1 MIGIGSVNHYEKLL
15 GYGNQQL
22 AKYEQSHKDI
32 LERDRSVGTI
42 DRTTM
47 GSRSSRRTLDPYDM
61 PVPHHRQNFNPQSK
75 NHHLNS
81 ANFLRA
87 QE

>member
-1 MIGIGSVNHYEKLL
+1 
-15 GYGNQQL
+15 
-22 AKYEQSHKDI
+22 
-32 LERDRSVGTI
+32 
-42 DRTTM
+42 M

-61 PVPHHRQNFNPQSK
+61 PVVPHHRQNFNPSSK

-87 QE
+87 QDQSPKKSLPMNDIAYNNLRSDPKITDPAELKK